1 MNLATTRRRFLAGAL
16 IGVSALAS
24 IAALKIPMRKLDLWA
39 PRSDGKD
46 GVRVRPVLPGE
57 VKEVTTDLVSIL
69 GPGRHTEPSN
79 SDSEVVWLILAAKLV
94 KASDGVST
102 CFPKLALGSF
112 G

>member
-24 IAALKIPMRKLDLWA
+24 NAARKIPMRKLDLLA
-39 PRSDGKD
+39 PPSAAKD
-46 GVRVRPVLPGE
+46 GVRVLPVLPGE

-69 GPGRHTEPSN
+69 GPGRHPSPRIQTAR
-79 SDSEVVWLILAAKLV
+79 W
-94 KASDGVST
+94 
-102 CFPKLALGSF
+102 F